1 MVGLRI
7 ILSSAILFSLISLFL
22 PLGAFGQE
30 SLWEEFP
37 PMPVSRSDYTG
48 NVVGDKVYLIQGF
61 DAWTN
66 FTEYDAI
73 TGNYTE
79 LAATPYTADHTASA
93 VHNGKIYVAGGCF
106 YATPCSNF
114 AVYDIATNTWNNLP
128 NMPLPNWAPT
138 AQIVGDDFFVIGGNP
153 NFTACQ
159 KYNISTNTWSTCADL
174 PTGREHLSSA
184 VFENKIY
191 VINGRGG
198 FPGDATANEVYD
210 PATNSWEILADKP
223 TAMDG
228 GWGGVFNNKIYVI
241 GGGDPLTNVNEWYD
255 PVTDSWTSGPDMP
268 TKRHGL
274 VCEPVVSKI
283 FCFGG
288 GLFNEGGSST
298 LVEVFDASSF
308 FSNNATTANLTI
320 IKDVVNDDSGINVP
334 GDFTMVINATNPSDN
349 NFAGVNSTG
358 TIITIDPGAYSVD
371 ETGPGGYDASFSAQC
386 SGTAFAGESY
396 TCTITNDD
404 QPTTA
409 NLCESLPTIGDW
421 NVTSSCS
428 LENNFSSPANVIIQ
442 DQVRLTILNNVTLS
456 VPSGSSITIL
466 FGGSLVMEPNGTV
479 IIIP

>member
-1 MVGLRI
+1 M
-7 ILSSAILFSLISLFL
+7 
-22 PLGAFGQE
+22 
-30 SLWEEFP
+30 
-37 PMPVSRSDYTG
+37 
-48 NVVGDKVYLIQGF
+48 
-61 DAWTN
+61 N

-79 LAATPYTADHTASA
+79 LATPPYTADHTASA

-138 AQIVGDDFFVIGGNP
+138 AQIIGDDFFVIGGNP
-153 NFTACQ
+153 NFNACQ

-174 PTGREHLSSA
+174 PTGREHLSS
-184 VFENKIY
+184 VIFENKIY

-210 PATNSWEILADKP
+210 PISNSWEILADKP

-241 GGGDPLTNVNEWYD
+241 GGGDPLTDANEWYD

-283 FCFGG
+283 YCFGG

-298 LVEVFDASSF
+298 LVEVFDANSF
-308 FSNNATTANLTI
+308 VQSTFANLTI
-320 IKDVVNDDSGINVP
+320 IKDVINDNSGTNIP

-349 NFAGVNSTG
+349 NFAGTNSTG
-358 TIITIDPGAYSVD
+358 TTITIDPGAYSVD
-371 ETGPGGYDASFSAQC
+371 ETGPESYDATFSAQC

-404 QPTTA
+404 SAPVNCNLPGEGNWTITASCYVFESTTV
-409 NLCESLPTIGDW
+409 TG
-421 NVTSSCS
+421 NVTVQ
-428 LENNFSSPANVIIQ
+428 NNSV
-442 DQVRLTILNNVTLS
+442 LTISPGITLTIT
-456 VPSGSSITIL
+456 SGSNITIL
-466 FGGSLVMEPNGTV
+466 SGGGLLIQFGGAV
-479 IIIP
+479 IVIS